1 MPERF
6 RVTFEQPPFGYVIRK
21 MIGESSFVDDVR
33 KLATISEEQVANVA
47 DKLAGIKF
55 ADKKTFNQIL
65 SDADVS
71 DADDVAGTLYRLG
84 SMVRES
90 STSKASAQEAFID
103 ALKQTDVEEKEQA
116 KITNVFDTLCIKP
129 HSFDLQKKA
138 ERLAQSTGCKVE
150 SLGIVCDIRPIFDSD
165 HKAIVGTLPHFV
177 LRAEYD
183 DGESQL
189 VDLRLSDSQL
199 DELKVEVEKAIKKR
213 DVLLETLNKETS
225 WEIPRV
231 EQ

>member
-21 MIGESSFVDDVR
+21 MIGESSFVEDVSQ
-33 KLATISEEQVANVA
+33 LATISDEQVENVSE
-47 DKLAGIKF
+47 KLSGIKF

-65 SDADVS
+65 ADANVS
-71 DADDVAGTLYRLG
+71 DADEVTGTLYRLG

-90 STSKASAQEAFID
+90 STSKASALEAFVE
-103 ALKQTDVEEKEQA
+103 ALKQTELEANEQA
-116 KITNVFDTLCIKP
+116 KITNVFDGLCLKP
-129 HSFDLQKKA
+129 NSFDLQKKA
-138 ERLAQSTGCKVE
+138 ERLAHSTGCKVE

-189 VDLRLSDSQL
+189 VDLRLSDGQL
-199 DELKVEVEKAIKKR
+199 DELKAEVDKAIRKR
-213 DVLLETLNKETS
+213 CLLYTS
-225 WEIPRV
+225 PSPRD
-231 EQ
+231 